1 MDSYTAFLILLII
14 YISILILIG
23 WRFVRYQRSIVDFWV
38 AGREI
43 GALNIGFS
51 SAASWLTAG
60 AFLLA
65 TGLFMMLGLGSIWIW
80 VAPNIIA
87 LALIALLVKKIKN
100 TPALTQPELL
110 EIRYSS
116 MVRAPIAIAITVT
129 MILFSVS
136 DFKGFSYVLSV
147 FFGTPEVIAVII
159 MIASVS
165 AYVTLG
171 GFRAV
176 VWTDAI
182 QFLFLAGLATC
193 VGLFAIIIPTYTP
206 VGAEHATYTLSEMF
220 LRLPASWWDPFL
232 YGGVAGA
239 ALLLLALLP
248 GWVAE
253 QDPWQKIW
261 AAKDEKAAR
270 NGLLFGSFLLF
281 LIYFACF
288 LTAVGLNAI
297 YPTPENEPAAEQIYL
312 QFILDFAPSWII
324 AFFAIGF
331 AAASMSCTDTF
342 ATSGASCIS
351 RDIIQRHLLPSA
363 TQKQMIA
370 INRILVIAMVAIAG
384 FISLH
389 VASIIEAVIIATVI
403 GTTSYFF
410 PIIGGLYWKRAT
422 NWGAFAGA
430 VVGFI
435 AQSTLVVL
443 EKMGLYSE
451 LFANPLMQ
459 EHGVLLGLSLS
470 AIAFIGVSLATK
482 PSEETKLAPFF
493 RDVADR
499 LFKREVLES
508 IDLEDP
514 KFQSIINKLEKKIT
528 GARAHLHLTV
538 NVKPAAADGGL
549 LNWKEFTR
557 ELKMMHPKWVTPTGY
572 DVVYRLSHG
581 DMLTC
586 VKLMLG
592 DKNQLWLS
600 SEPKLEEISDLEKE
614 LFIAYEEI
622 EGVLAALGMSASIAM
637 LKE

>member
-1 MDSYTAFLILLII
+1 
-14 YISILILIG
+14 
-23 WRFVRYQRSIVDFWV
+23 
-38 AGREI
+38 
-43 GALNIGFS
+43 
-51 SAASWLTAG
+51 
-60 AFLLA
+60 
-65 TGLFMMLGLGSIWIW
+65 
-80 VAPNIIA
+80 
-87 LALIALLVKKIKN
+87 
-100 TPALTQPELL
+100 
-110 EIRYSS
+110 
-116 MVRAPIAIAITVT
+116 
-129 MILFSVS
+129 
-136 DFKGFSYVLSV
+136 
-147 FFGTPEVIAVII
+147 
-159 MIASVS
+159 
-165 AYVTLG
+165 
-171 GFRAV
+171 
-176 VWTDAI
+176 
-182 QFLFLAGLATC
+182 
-193 VGLFAIIIPTYTP
+193 
-206 VGAEHATYTLSEMF
+206 
-220 LRLPASWWDPFL
+220 
-232 YGGVAGA
+232 
-239 ALLLLALLP
+239 
-248 GWVAE
+248 
-253 QDPWQKIW
+253 
-261 AAKDEKAAR
+261 
-270 NGLLFGSFLLF
+270 
-281 LIYFACF
+281 CF

-528 GARAHLHLTV
+528 GGRAHLH
-538 NVKPAAADGGL
+538 
-549 LNWKEFTR
+549 
-557 ELKMMHPKWVTPTGY
+557 
-572 DVVYRLSHG
+572 
-581 DMLTC
+581 
-586 VKLMLG
+586 
-592 DKNQLWLS
+592 
-600 SEPKLEEISDLEKE
+600 
-614 LFIAYEEI
+614 
-622 EGVLAALGMSASIAM
+622 
-637 LKE
+637 

>member
-1 MDSYTAFLILLII
+1 MDSYTAFLILLLI
-14 YISILILIG
+14 YIGILILIG
-23 WRFVRYQRSIVDFWV
+23 WKFIRYQRSVVDFWV

-43 GALNIGFS
+43 GTLNIGFS

-65 TGLFMMLGLGSIWIW
+65 TGLFVMLGLGSIWIW

-116 MVRAPIAIAITVT
+116 IVRAPVAIAITVT

-136 DFKGFSYVLSV
+136 DFKGFSYVLNV
-147 FFGTPEVIAVII
+147 FYGTPEVIAVLI
-159 MIASVS
+159 MAAAVS
-165 AYVTLG
+165 AYITLG

-176 VWTDAI
+176 VWTDTI
-182 QFLFLAGLATC
+182 QFLFLAGLAAC
-193 VGLFAIIIPTYTP
+193 VSLFAVIIPIYTP
-206 VGAEHATYTLSEMF
+206 VGVEPTTYTFSEMF
-220 LRLPASWWDPFL
+220 QRLPATWWDPFL
-232 YGGVAGA
+232 LGGVTGA
-239 ALLLLALLP
+239 AILLLALLP

-261 AAKDEKAAR
+261 AAKDEKTAR

-288 LTAVGLNAI
+288 LTAVGLSAI
-297 YPTPENEPAAEQIYL
+297 YPTPQSEPMAEQLYL

-351 RDIIQRHLLPSA
+351 RDIIQRHLLPDA
-363 TQKQMIA
+363 TQRQMIV
-370 INRILVIAMVAIAG
+370 INRILVVGMVAIAG

-410 PIIGGLYWKRAT
+410 PIMGGLYWKRAT

-435 AQSTLVVL
+435 AQSTLVLL

-451 LFANPLMQ
+451 LFENPLMQ

-470 AIAFIGVSLATK
+470 AIAFIGVSLVTK
-482 PSEETKLAPFF
+482 RSEETKLAPFF
-493 RDVADR
+493 KDIADR

-508 IDLEDP
+508 IDIHDP
-514 KFQSIINKLEKKIT
+514 KFKSVLNKVERRIT
-528 GARAHLHLTV
+528 GARVHLHLTV
-538 NVKPAAADGGL
+538 EVKPAVADGGS
-549 LNWKEFTR
+549 LNWREFTR
-557 ELKMMHPKWVTPTGY
+557 ELKMMHSKWVTPTGY

-586 VKLMLG
+586 IKLMHG

-600 SEPKLEEISDLEKE
+600 SEPKLEEIRDLEKE
-614 LFIAYEEI
+614 LYIAYGEI
-622 EGVLAALGMSASIAM
+622 ESVLLALGMSTSLEIA
-637 LKE
+637 